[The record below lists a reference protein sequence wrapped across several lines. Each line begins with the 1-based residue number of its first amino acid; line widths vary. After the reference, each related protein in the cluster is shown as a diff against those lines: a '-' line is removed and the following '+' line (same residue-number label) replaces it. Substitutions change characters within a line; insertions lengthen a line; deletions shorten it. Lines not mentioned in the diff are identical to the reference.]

1 MTARLVGYNE
11 KRQRRRAFCLALA
24 LVLQPTLGSGI
35 EDVGTGVSSEAF
47 ESFLKT
53 KNINVGPMPTA
64 TPSGTS
70 TNSVP
75 QSSVPLS
82 SAPLAQPSAAPQPN
96 TTPSAQTIPLQPVT
110 PPATQPVIP
119 QPVIPSTP
127 PASPNVDPK
136 LPVALKTQGVRV
148 APESPSL
155 AISSPIQVEPDKTVA
170 TVSSQPGVELY
181 QPSDSDDL
189 LEFEWGGT
197 WWEEPHAHKKQL
209 ITADPQRVQFIDLEQ
224 LVWLSVQY
232 SPAIKAIIKVPSVQ
246 RSEEDVARSEFD
258 PRFNARSNFKDTSDP
273 VGNTLTTGGP
283 NRLNE
288 YFWENSVGIS
298 DRNTIGGKTELRQA
312 MDARDSNSL
321 FFVPGDQVDTKL
333 SLNYTQP
340 LRRGYGNFY
349 NTSQIQ
355 IQQSKTQQEIAIANE
370 GLQNHAMKLHN
381 AYWSL
386 VSSRFQFVQALNSE
400 YRLQVIRKSLLDRR
414 GIDLLDSQIK
424 RVEKEIETLK
434 SLRATLMGQIKIS
447 QYEIAQLVAAPELQA
462 DLCSEIIPLTLPTN
476 TLPPDAVLIDEYY
489 SAILYR
495 GDLARIRSRI
505 EQAVIQKKVAIHEL
519 QSKLDLT
526 LESYVRGLEGDK
538 RLFESLTRQFDS
550 GAPSYAAGLV
560 YEAPHGNRAAKANV
574 ASNTHS
580 HEQLLYEYDDS
591 LRRAYSQVNGAIAKS
606 KGSYRAILA
615 SLCAANA
622 AKSEVEQHQER
633 FKDYFS
639 ENASRSV
646 ILSEWVD
653 AEMRLFSAEQKLAEQ
668 QVEHMRHI
676 TQIKFESGTLLTI
689 QAE

>member
-298 DRNTIGGKTELRQA
+298 ITI
-312 MDARDSNSL
+312 
-321 FFVPGDQVDTKL
+321 
-333 SLNYTQP
+333 
-340 LRRGYGNFY
+340 
-349 NTSQIQ
+349 
-355 IQQSKTQQEIAIANE
+355 
-370 GLQNHAMKLHN
+370 
-381 AYWSL
+381 
-386 VSSRFQFVQALNSE
+386 SS
-400 YRLQVIRKSLLDRR
+400 
-414 GIDLLDSQIK
+414 
-424 RVEKEIETLK
+424 
-434 SLRATLMGQIKIS
+434 
-447 QYEIAQLVAAPELQA
+447 
-462 DLCSEIIPLTLPTN
+462 
-476 TLPPDAVLIDEYY
+476 
-489 SAILYR
+489 
-495 GDLARIRSRI
+495 
-505 EQAVIQKKVAIHEL
+505 
-519 QSKLDLT
+519 
-526 LESYVRGLEGDK
+526 
-538 RLFESLTRQFDS
+538 
-550 GAPSYAAGLV
+550 
-560 YEAPHGNRAAKANV
+560 
-574 ASNTHS
+574 
-580 HEQLLYEYDDS
+580 
-591 LRRAYSQVNGAIAKS
+591 
-606 KGSYRAILA
+606 
-615 SLCAANA
+615 
-622 AKSEVEQHQER
+622 
-633 FKDYFS
+633 
-639 ENASRSV
+639 
-646 ILSEWVD
+646 
-653 AEMRLFSAEQKLAEQ
+653 
-668 QVEHMRHI
+668 
-676 TQIKFESGTLLTI
+676 
-689 QAE
+689 